1 MKNIKAIIFDAY
13 GTLFDVNS
21 AAEKCKSKIGDKWE
35 SFANYW
41 RKTQLEYTWL
51 RSLMGRHKDFWQIT
65 EDSLDK
71 SMQAFNINKAMK
83 NELLDLY
90 KILSP
95 YPEVK
100 ETLEKSSLKSFS
112 VNDLINLERAMKL
125 GERLDGHL
133 VQGHVDGV
141 AKCLGVS
148 VNDGSWIYK
157 FEFDI
162 SNEMLLIEKGSICIN
177 GVSLTVFDIAENTFK
192 VTIIPYT
199 YENTSFKTL
208 KEGDIVNIEFDMIGK
223 YLARFNK

>member
-1 MKNIKAIIFDAY
+1 MFTGIIESLGKITDLKVDRGNIDFTIESDI
-13 GTLFDVNS
+13 
-21 AAEKCKSKIGDKWE
+21 SKELKVDQSVSHNGVCL
-35 SFANYW
+35 
-41 RKTQLEYTWL
+41 TV
-51 RSLMGRHKDFWQIT
+51 T
-65 EDSLDK
+65 ETNNNTHTVT
-71 SMQAFNINKAMK
+71 A
-83 NELLDLY
+83 
-90 KILSP
+90 
-95 YPEVK
+95 VK
-100 ETLEKSSLKSFS
+100 ETLDKSSLKNFS

-157 FEFDI
+157 FDFDI

-177 GVSLTVFDIAENTFK
+177 GVSLTVFDISENTFK

-199 YENTSFKTL
+199 YENTSFNTL
-208 KEGDIVNIEFDMIGK
+208 KEGDLVNIEFDMIGK

>member
-1 MKNIKAIIFDAY
+1 MFTGIIESLGKITDLKVDRGNIDFTIESDISKELKVDQSVSHNGVCLTVIE
-13 GTLFDVNS
+13 TNNS
-21 AAEKCKSKIGDKWE
+21 THTVTA
-35 SFANYW
+35 
-41 RKTQLEYTWL
+41 
-51 RSLMGRHKDFWQIT
+51 
-65 EDSLDK
+65 
-71 SMQAFNINKAMK
+71 
-83 NELLDLY
+83 
-90 KILSP
+90 
-95 YPEVK
+95 VK
-100 ETLEKSSLKSFS
+100 ETLDKSSLTNFS
-112 VNDLINLERAMKL
+112 VNDLVNLERAMKL

>member
-1 MKNIKAIIFDAY
+1 MFTGIIESLGKITDLKVDRGNIDFTIESDI
-13 GTLFDVNS
+13 
-21 AAEKCKSKIGDKWE
+21 SKELKVDQSVSHNGVCLTVT
-35 SFANYW
+35 
-41 RKTQLEYTWL
+41 KTNNNT
-51 RSLMGRHKDFWQIT
+51 HT
-65 EDSLDK
+65 VT
-71 SMQAFNINKAMK
+71 A
-83 NELLDLY
+83 
-90 KILSP
+90 
-95 YPEVK
+95 VK
-100 ETLEKSSLKSFS
+100 ETLDKSSLTNFL

-177 GVSLTVFDIAENTFK
+177 GVSLTVFDIVENTFK

-208 KEGDIVNIEFDMIGK
+208 KEDDIVNIEFDMIGK

>member
-1 MKNIKAIIFDAY
+1 MFTGIIESLGKITDLKVDRGNIDFTIESDI
-13 GTLFDVNS
+13 
-21 AAEKCKSKIGDKWE
+21 SKELKVDQSISHNGVCLTVT
-35 SFANYW
+35 
-41 RKTQLEYTWL
+41 KTNNNT
-51 RSLMGRHKDFWQIT
+51 HT
-65 EDSLDK
+65 VT
-71 SMQAFNINKAMK
+71 A
-83 NELLDLY
+83 
-90 KILSP
+90 
-95 YPEVK
+95 VK
-100 ETLEKSSLKSFS
+100 ETLDKSSLTNFS
-112 VNDLINLERAMKL
+112 INDLINLERAMKL

-141 AKCLGVS
+141 AKCLDIS

-177 GVSLTVFDIAENTFK
+177 GVSLTVFDIVENTFK

>member
-1 MKNIKAIIFDAY
+1 MFTGIIESLGKVTDVKVDRGNIDFTIERDI
-13 GTLFDVNS
+13 
-21 AAEKCKSKIGDKWE
+21 SKELKVDQSVSHNGVCL
-35 SFANYW
+35 
-41 RKTQLEYTWL
+41 TV
-51 RSLMGRHKDFWQIT
+51 T
-65 EDSLDK
+65 ETYNNTHTVT
-71 SMQAFNINKAMK
+71 A
-83 NELLDLY
+83 
-90 KILSP
+90 
-95 YPEVK
+95 VK
-100 ETLEKSSLKSFS
+100 ETLDKSSLTNFS

-133 VQGHVDGV
+133 VQGHVDGI
-141 AKCLGVS
+141 AKCIGVS

-177 GVSLTVFDIAENTFK
+177 GVSLTVFDIVENTFK

>member
-1 MKNIKAIIFDAY
+1 MFTGIIESLGKITDLKVDRGNIDFTIESDI
-13 GTLFDVNS
+13 
-21 AAEKCKSKIGDKWE
+21 SK
-35 SFANYW
+35 
-41 RKTQLEYTWL
+41 
-51 RSLMGRHKDFWQIT
+51 
-65 EDSLDK
+65 
-71 SMQAFNINKAMK
+71 
-83 NELLDLY
+83 ELKVDQSVSHNGVCLTVTDTNNNTHTVTA
-90 KILSP
+90 
-95 YPEVK
+95 VK
-100 ETLEKSSLKSFS
+100 ETLDKSSLTNFS
-112 VNDLINLERAMKL
+112 VDDLVNLERAMKL

-141 AKCLGVS
+141 AKCLGIS

>member
-1 MKNIKAIIFDAY
+1 MFTGIIESLGKVTDVKVDRGNIDFTIESDI
-13 GTLFDVNS
+13 
-21 AAEKCKSKIGDKWE
+21 SKELKVDQSVSHNGVCL
-35 SFANYW
+35 
-41 RKTQLEYTWL
+41 TV
-51 RSLMGRHKDFWQIT
+51 T
-65 EDSLDK
+65 E
-71 SMQAFNINKAMK
+71 INNNTHTVTA
-83 NELLDLY
+83 
-90 KILSP
+90 
-95 YPEVK
+95 VK
-100 ETLEKSSLKSFS
+100 ETLDKSSLTSFS

-141 AKCLGVS
+141 AKCLGIS

-177 GVSLTVFDIAENTFK
+177 GVSLTVFDIVENTFK

-223 YLARFNK
+223 YLARFNKEELK

>member
-1 MKNIKAIIFDAY
+1 MFTGIIESLGKVTNVKVDCGNIDFTI
-13 GTLFDVNS
+13 
-21 AAEKCKSKIGDKWE
+21 E
-35 SFANYW
+35 S
-41 RKTQLEYTWL
+41 EI
-51 RSLMGRHKDFWQIT
+51 S
-65 EDSLDK
+65 
-71 SMQAFNINKAMK
+71 
-83 NELLDLY
+83 NEL
-90 KILSP
+90 KIDQSVSHNGVCLTVTETSDSAHTVTA
-95 YPEVK
+95 VK

-112 VNDLINLERAMKL
+112 VNDLINLERAMQL

-141 AKCLGVS
+141 AKCIGVS

-162 SNEMLLIEKGSICIN
+162 KNEMLLIEKGSICIN

-199 YENTSFKTL
+199 HENTSFKKL